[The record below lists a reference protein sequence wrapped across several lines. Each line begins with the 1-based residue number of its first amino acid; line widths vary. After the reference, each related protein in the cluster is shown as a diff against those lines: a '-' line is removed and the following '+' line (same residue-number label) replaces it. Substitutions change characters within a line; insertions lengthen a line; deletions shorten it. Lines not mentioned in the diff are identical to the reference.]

1 MNDVLGLT
9 NNIPALLKYFIPGAI
24 CLKLFNFLRTKEEN
38 NYEYY
43 IFKSIAISGL
53 IVYPLKEIYDKWNDF
68 ILFTC
73 AVVIG
78 VLLTFIVSKIMDLDI
93 TQDILQKIHVRK
105 TVRSFWD
112 DVIDMEHGCYAE
124 IKIKDDDNHY
134 YGSVEYLEDK
144 VGGDIY
150 ISIID
155 YTIKTKEGQRIE
167 QDENVRLVFNTA
179 NVERMIFTSAKE

>member
-1 MNDVLGLT
+1 MDDVLELI
-9 NNIPALLKYFIPGAI
+9 NNIPTLLKYFIPGAI

-38 NYEYY
+38 DYEYY

-73 AVVIG
+73 AVVLG
-78 VLLTFIVSKIMDLDI
+78 VLLTFIVSKIMDLDK

-112 DVIDMEHGCYAE
+112 DVIDMQHGCYAE
-124 IKIKDDDNHY
+124 IKIRDDDNHY

-144 VGGDIY
+144 TDGDIY
-150 ISIID
+150 ISITD

-167 QDENVRLVFNTA
+167 QDDNVRLVFNTA